1 MPRQKIVRIDELP
14 EILTLTEAGM
24 VLGYSEDYLRKQAK
38 AGRFPAMQLFEGNE
52 RGSWRVFKADMLGWL
67 DSKRPQPYTT
77 KNAAAG

>member
-38 AGRFPAMQLFEGNE
+38 AGRFPAIQLFEGNE
-52 RGSWRVFKADMLGWL
+52 RGSWRVFKSDMLGWL
-67 DSKRPQPYTT
+67 DSKRQPYTT